1 MTLRQVLVLFLAV
14 HSIVLMESLPP
25 ASSLTPEYILKEQQ
39 CIQEALWYEARG
51 ESKEGIRAVLEV
63 IQNRVKEKNTT
74 FCAIIHAPKQFSYRN
89 HLKAGQIMQDKPKTA
104 KGVKTA
110 YNTGADETKGYVQ
123 DLAFNAVVGGFK
135 GSMESV
141 VMFYHTITLKKMPQW
156 AKKYQKVATIGNHVF
171 YVKELN

>member
-1 MTLRQVLVLFLAV
+1 MTLRQLLVLFLAV
-14 HSIVLMESLPP
+14 HSIVLMEALPP
-25 ASSLTPEYILKEQQ
+25 TSNLTTEYILQEQQ

-89 HLKAGQIMQDKPKTA
+89 HLKVGQIMQDKPKGT
-104 KGVKTA
+104 KGIKTT
-110 YNTGADETKGYVQ
+110 YKTSNNEIKGYVQ
-123 DLAFNAVVGGFK
+123 DLAFSAVVGGFK
-135 GSMESV
+135 GSIKGV

-156 AKKYQKVATIGNHVF
+156 ARKYQKVATIGNHVF

>member
-1 MTLRQVLVLFLAV
+1 VTFPSRIY
-14 HSIVLMESLPP
+14 HSSPP
-25 ASSLTPEYILKEQQ
+25 TSNLTPEYILQEQQ

-89 HLKAGQIMQDKPKTA
+89 HLKVGQIMQDKPNSTKGA
-104 KGVKTA
+104 KGVKTTYKA
-110 YNTGADETKGYVQ
+110 SENEIKGYVQ

-135 GSMESV
+135 GSIKGV